1 MKSVHNDTQQLVDT
15 FVAGTID
22 CGAEA
27 PDMTV
32 VTCVPDRPGLRSFSA
47 NVDVESPAEE
57 AFALLC
63 AVEKWPVWL
72 SFLRSSRL
80 LDPSGSVGL
89 GSEIVVRSCLPGDE
103 EQLYE
108 VDAFIA
114 NYHLSL
120 VGAYSV
126 RRRLDFRIERKT
138 SRSKVHVRLSYPA
151 YHGRIGM
158 LLDQWRHGRRF
169 SNALDDALVH
179 FKGLVEY
186 RRDEPALAEF

>member
-1 MKSVHNDTQQLVDT
+1 
-15 FVAGTID
+15 
-22 CGAEA
+22 
-27 PDMTV
+27 MTV
-32 VTCVPDRPGLRSFSA
+32 VTGVPERPGLRSFSA
-47 NVDVESPAEE
+47 SVDVDTSAEE

-72 SFLRSSRL
+72 SFLRSSRVVK
-80 LDPSGSVGL
+80 PGSPLGL
-89 GSEIVVRSCLPGDE
+89 GSEVVVRSSLPGDE

-108 VDAFIA
+108 VDAFIT

-151 YHGRIGM
+151 YHGRIGA
-158 LLDQWRHGRRF
+158 LLDRWRHGRRF
-169 SNALDDALVH
+169 TAALNDALVH

-186 RRDEPALAEF
+186 RREEAALAEA

>member
-1 MKSVHNDTQQLVDT
+1 MAIVTDAH
-15 FVAGTID
+15 
-22 CGAEA
+22 A
-27 PDMTV
+27 P
-32 VTCVPDRPGLRSFSA
+32 PGLRSYSA
-47 NVDVESPAEE
+47 NLDLDAPVED

-72 SFLRSSRL
+72 PFLRSATL
-80 LDPSGSVGL
+80 ADPASPLTVGT
-89 GSEIVVRSCLPGDE
+89 EVIVRSSLPGHD

-108 VDAFIA
+108 VDQFIV

-138 SRSKVHVRLSYPA
+138 ARAKLHVKLSYPA
-151 YHGRIGM
+151 YGGRVGAM
-158 LLDQWRHGRRF
+158 VDAWKHGRRLERVLDE
-169 SNALDDALVH
+169 ALTH

-186 RRDEPALAEF
+186 RTTDPILADL